1 MSLKS
6 GMVRR
11 LNNLG
16 WQDKLK
22 WNSRGCFLFY
32 LVCCFFVSRSLLP
45 EYVRGDNCAS
55 CYYFV
60 SMGLIILCHL
70 ENSRLVAES
79 SKNMLRDV
87 SLFWLIDAGICRNST
102 VDWLIDSVQ
111 LIHNDLS
118 DIAVNYFWDWCRS
131 LNSTLTILLSV
142 ILFKARQEQ

>member
-1 MSLKS
+1 
-6 GMVRR
+6 MVRR
-11 LNNLG
+11 LNNIG

-32 LVCCFFVSRSLLP
+32 VVCSFFVPRCLLP
-45 EYVRGDNCAS
+45 EYIRGDNCAY
-55 CYYFV
+55 CDYF
-60 SMGLIILCHL
+60 MAMALIILSHL

-79 SKNMLRDV
+79 NTNMLRDV
-87 SLFWLIDAGICRNST
+87 SLFWLIDAGICRNNR

-118 DIAVNYFWDWCRS
+118 DIAVNYSWDWCRS